1 MLSFNINNIVKDEYK
16 KILDAYTSPV
26 MPSPKQVISNPN
38 STLGQVVN
46 KPAQGPANIPSK
58 AEDAED
64 ETKILK
70 LGVVDSDRK
79 AMHAAYNIVDIIY
92 KAVKDFDTATKIIK
106 TIASVHKRER
116 RRLSRS

>member
-1 MLSFNINNIVKDEYK
+1 MYSININNIVRDEYK

-26 MPSPKQVISNPN
+26 MPSPKQAISNPN
-38 STLGQVVN
+38 STLGQAVS
-46 KPAQGPANIPSK
+46 KPAIGPSGVPSK
-58 AEDAED
+58 AEDTEESAR
-64 ETKILK
+64 ILR

-92 KAVKDFDTATKIIK
+92 RAVKDFDTATKIIK